1 MNGRETMGSYTGDL
15 KCNLKSVR
23 MTDKVY
29 NYIMTADGEGFNQKF
44 EKLVVY
50 FMETEEEKRVE
61 LEILDKQIQK
71 RRQELARLERGKQ
84 LMDNVLN
91 SLQELQNTFTGELF
105 HKSYTNIALMIREN
119 EFIAKEEL
127 VKKIYRLN
135 ELTGK
140 ENTMKDLYKAY
151 KEQLYNE
158 YPEKQGLVNDI
169 VSAFQSQEQEISDI
183 IMEPE

>member
-1 MNGRETMGSYTGDL
+1 
-15 KCNLKSVR
+15 
-23 MTDKVY
+23 
-29 NYIMTADGEGFNQKF
+29 
-44 EKLVVY
+44 
-50 FMETEEEKRVE
+50 
-61 LEILDKQIQK
+61 
-71 RRQELARLERGKQ
+71 
-84 LMDNVLN
+84 
-91 SLQELQNTFTGELF
+91 
-105 HKSYTNIALMIREN
+105 MIREN